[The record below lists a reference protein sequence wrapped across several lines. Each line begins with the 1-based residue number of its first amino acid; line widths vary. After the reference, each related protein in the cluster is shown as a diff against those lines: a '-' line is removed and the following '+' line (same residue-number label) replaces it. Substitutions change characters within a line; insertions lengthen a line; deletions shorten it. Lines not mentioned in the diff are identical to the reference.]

1 VPFSADGG
9 RAWCALAALLAV
21 GAGLACAIDPRA
33 LDWQPALALPE
44 PWRAFSA
51 AWVHYS
57 PLHLTAN
64 LAGTLL
70 VAALGFFARAPARLA
85 AAWLLAW
92 PLTQIG
98 LLARPDLLHYGGL
111 SGVLHAGAACVAA
124 WLIRHERGPRRAI
137 GAMLL
142 AALAIKVVSETPWG
156 PALHHPAGWDIA
168 TAPFAHA
175 SGLVAGLL
183 AMALVEAIT
192 HLPHVKRDSEGVRPS
207 LSEGG
212 ERSGE
217 GAILKGTP
225 LLRKGGERSGAGAI
239 LSTARAGAI
248 PPGIA
253 TERKASLDTVAVALL
268 ILCCFLWGLNQVA
281 AKAALPEIPA
291 LWQAALRSTG
301 AAILVCLWA
310 RGRGIAMLERDGTIA
325 GGLLAGALFAA
336 EFFCIFVGL
345 QFTTASR
352 MVVFIY
358 IAPFVVALGM
368 PLIAS
373 SERLGGVQSV
383 GLVLAFAG
391 VAWAFAEGF
400 SRPAAGPL
408 QWLGDGL
415 GVLAG
420 VLWGATTLA
429 IRATSLSRASA
440 EKTLLYQLGVSA
452 ALLLAA
458 ALVAATPLPARLSP
472 LAWSSLAFQTVVV
485 SFASYLAWFWLIR
498 HYPATRLASFT
509 MLTPVFGLVLGA
521 LLLAEPVT
529 ARLLVALATV
539 AAGIVLVN
547 RKA

>member
-1 VPFSADGG
+1 MFAF
-9 RAWCALAALLAV
+9 C
-21 GAGLACAIDPRA
+21 AGLATGIDSQA
-33 LDWQPALALPE
+33 LDWQPSLALRE

-57 PLHLTAN
+57 RLHLFVN
-64 LAGTLL
+64 LVGALL
-70 VAALGFFARAPARLA
+70 VGALGFFARVPWRVA

-92 PLTQIG
+92 PLTQLG

-111 SGVLHAGAACVAA
+111 SGVLHAGTACVAA
-124 WLIRHERGPRRAI
+124 WLVCHERGPRRAI
-137 GAMLL
+137 GALLL
-142 AALAIKVVSETPWG
+142 AALAIKVLSETPWG
-156 PALHHPAGWDIA
+156 PPLRRPQGWDIA

-175 SGLVAGLL
+175 TGLVVGLMAL
-183 AMALVEAIT
+183 ALVEAISHMT
-192 HLPHVKRDSEGVRPS
+192 PSKRNSEGVRPS

-212 ERSGE
+212 ERSGV
-217 GAILKGTP
+217 GAILP
-225 LLRKGGERSGAGAI
+225 APR
-239 LSTARAGAI
+239 ARAI
-248 PPGIA
+248 PPGMA
-253 TERKASLDTVAVALL
+253 RARKGSLDTVAVALL

-281 AKAALPEIPA
+281 AKAALPEVPA

-373 SERLGGVQSV
+373 SERLGGVQSA

-400 SRPAAGPL
+400 SRPAAGSL

-452 ALLLAA
+452 AVLLVA
-458 ALVAATPLPARLSP
+458 ALVVAMPLPARLSP

-485 SFASYLAWFWLIR
+485 SFASYLVWFWLIR